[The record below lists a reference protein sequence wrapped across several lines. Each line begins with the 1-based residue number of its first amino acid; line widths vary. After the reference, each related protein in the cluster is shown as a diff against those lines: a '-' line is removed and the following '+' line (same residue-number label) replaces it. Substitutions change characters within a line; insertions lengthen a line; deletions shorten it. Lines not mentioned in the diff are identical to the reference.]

1 MPQVQI
7 AQRSKRLSKTERR
20 RQLLDVAR
28 AVLEEAGGDRLTLA
42 VLAERAGVSKPIAY
56 DHFET
61 RSGLLL
67 ALLEDS
73 NRYYESDAEAKIEAA
88 PQTLPAIAEIVARAY
103 VLCSLDAGPAVAM
116 LSAAIEADAD
126 ARLAGR
132 AFKAD
137 HATQFKRAFG
147 RVLTASIAHETLLY
161 AGLVAA
167 ANAIC
172 DQRLSGDTTTEAAI
186 EALTHFFVTS
196 LGPFERPAQ
205 NRRTVP

>member
-1 MPQVQI
+1 MPTTLPKI
-7 AQRSKRLSKTERR
+7 RPKRLSKSDRR
-20 RQLLDVAR
+20 RQLLNVAR
-28 AVLEEAGGDRLTLA
+28 TILEEGGGDQLTLA

-67 ALLEDS
+67 ALLEDA
-73 NRYYESDAEAKIEAA
+73 NRYYETDAETKIQAA
-88 PQTLPAIAEIVARAY
+88 PQTLEAIAEIVARAY
-103 VLCSLDAGPAVAM
+103 VMCSLEAGPAVSV

-137 HATQFKRAFG
+137 HAAQFKRAFG
-147 RVLTASIAHETLLY
+147 RVLTKTIAHESLLFG
-161 AGLVAA
+161 GLVAA

-172 DQRLSGDTTTEAAI
+172 DQRLHNQVSTNAAVA
-186 EALTHFFVTS
+186 ALTHLFVTS
-196 LGPFERPAQ
+196 LGPFT
-205 NRRTVP
+205 RRGDQE